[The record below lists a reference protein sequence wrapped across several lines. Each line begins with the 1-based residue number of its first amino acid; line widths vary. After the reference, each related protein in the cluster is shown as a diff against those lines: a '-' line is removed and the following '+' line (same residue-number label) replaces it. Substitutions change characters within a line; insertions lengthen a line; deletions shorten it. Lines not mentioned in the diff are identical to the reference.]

1 MMFQMNSIF
10 TEQIIGAKNRWRNF
24 YKREQQQ
31 LHLFHS
37 RMLWVEF
44 ELPVVTQGGNML
56 DLAEIAS
63 KVLLY

>member
-1 MMFQMNSIF
+1 MR
-10 TEQIIGAKNRWRNF
+10 ELE
-24 YKREQQQ
+24 REQQQ

-63 KVLLY
+63 KVSLY